1 MGRHSSDRQLRFYRS
16 VAGWFLPW
24 ALVAAVAVTAMWI
37 AVDAIG
43 QEDLDARP
51 PAGAAGGDE
60 PSPSP
65 SPTPSHSARPTPSP
79 GGGGGDD
86 NGPPGG
92 GGGGNTGAGEGN
104 GGNGG
109 TGGNG
114 GNGEQPPDRPPPLI
128 ADGVSVQVLNGT
140 SSATAAEAMATR
152 LQDLGFTIEVVAGA
166 TPYDQTTVFWSSDGG
181 APAARRLAR
190 RFGWIAGPKPANL
203 SADVDLHVVVGA
215 DEA

>member
-1 MGRHSSDRQLRFYRS
+1 MGRHSSDRQFRFYRS

-51 PAGAAGGDE
+51 PAGASGGRDASPSAS

-65 SPTPSHSARPTPSP
+65 SSSPSPSPSARSTPRP
-79 GGGGGDD
+79 GGGGGD
-86 NGPPGG
+86 NAEPPE
-92 GGGGNTGAGEGN
+92 GEGEN
-104 GGNGG
+104 GG
-109 TGGNG
+109 
-114 GNGEQPPDRPPPLI
+114 QPREKPRPLI
-128 ADGVSVQVLNGT
+128 TEGVSVQVLNGT
-140 SSATAAEAMATR
+140 SSPTAADAMAAR
-152 LQDLGFTIEVVAGA
+152 LQDLGFRIEVVAGA
-166 TPYDQTTVFWSSDGG
+166 TPYDQTTVFWSSEG
-181 APAARRLAR
+181 AGPAARRLAS

>member
-1 MGRHSSDRQLRFYRS
+1 MGRHSSDRQFRFYRS

-51 PAGAAGGDE
+51 PGAPAEGRDPSPSAEGRD
-60 PSPSP
+60 PSPSASPSP
-65 SPTPSHSARPTPSP
+65 SVSPTPSARPTPRP

-86 NGPPGG
+86 AGP
-92 GGGGNTGAGEGN
+92 GEGN

-109 TGGNG
+109 DGENG
-114 GNGEQPPDRPPPLI
+114 GQPPDRPPPLI
-128 ADGVSVQVLNGT
+128 TDGVSVQVLNGT
-140 SSATAAEAMATR
+140 SSPTAADAMAAR

-166 TPYDQTTVFWSSDGG
+166 TPYDQTTVFWSSESTG
-181 APAARRLAR
+181 PAARRLAS

-203 SADVDLHVVVGA
+203 SAAVDLHVVVGA

>member
-51 PAGAAGGDE
+51 PAGAAGGRD
-60 PSPSP
+60 PSPSSSPTPSSSPSP
-65 SPTPSHSARPTPSP
+65 SATPSARSTPSP
-79 GGGGGDD
+79 GGGGGDNAGPRAG
-86 NGPPGG
+86 NG
-92 GGGGNTGAGEGN
+92 EN
-104 GGNGG
+104 GGNGDD
-109 TGGNG
+109 GG
-114 GNGEQPPDRPPPLI
+114 QASDRRPPLI
-128 ADGVSVQVLNGT
+128 TDGVSVQVLNGT
-140 SSATAAEAMATR
+140 SSAAAADRMAAR
-152 LQDLGFTIEVVAGA
+152 LQDLGFAIEVVAGA
-166 TPYDQTTVFWSSDGG
+166 TPYDQTAVFWSADSA
-181 APAARRLAR
+181 APAARRLAS

>member
-1 MGRHSSDRQLRFYRS
+1 MGRHSSDRQFRFYRS

-51 PAGAAGGDE
+51 PAGASGGRDPSPSASPSPSSS

-65 SPTPSHSARPTPSP
+65 SARPTPRP
-79 GGGGGDD
+79 GGGGGEHATA
-86 NGPPGG
+86 P
-92 GGGGNTGAGEGN
+92 EGN
-104 GGNGG
+104 GENGG
-109 TGGNG
+109 
-114 GNGEQPPDRPPPLI
+114 QPPEKPRPLI
-128 ADGVSVQVLNGT
+128 TDGVSVQVLNGT
-140 SSATAAEAMATR
+140 NSPTAANAMAAR

-166 TPYDQTTVFWSSDGG
+166 TPYDETTVFWSFES
-181 APAARRLAR
+181 ASPAARRLAS

-203 SADVDLHVVVGA
+203 SAAVDIHVVVGA